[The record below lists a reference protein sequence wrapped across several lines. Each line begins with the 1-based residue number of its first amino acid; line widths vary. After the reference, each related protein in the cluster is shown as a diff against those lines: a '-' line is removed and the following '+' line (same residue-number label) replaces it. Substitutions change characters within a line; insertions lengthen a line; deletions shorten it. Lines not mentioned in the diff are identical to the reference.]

1 MRNALDNSGL
11 FNTKNLLA
19 TENNMPT
26 RKNHRLMLLNG
37 GTYEQ
42 NDDMWYGFDIKNF
55 DFIFWLGYI
64 DWIYALSDTSRGVL
78 SHFTHEALPSDLRV
92 LA

>member
-1 MRNALDNSGL
+1 MDCKAESFVYCIFLVSNMHYSHPGNHTKMRNALDNSGL

-37 GTYEQ
+37 GT
-42 NDDMWYGFDIKNF
+42 
-55 DFIFWLGYI
+55 
-64 DWIYALSDTSRGVL
+64 
-78 SHFTHEALPSDLRV
+78 
-92 LA
+92 